1 MKNGPPETNETI
13 LPTIE
18 EWGNQMQHI
27 ILLFWLNNFE
37 ISLHKKKKKN
47 LVLFTVDFFPSCGW
61 NNWSLEE
68 WTSATEL
75 FKLFL
80 C

>member
-1 MKNGPPETNETI
+1 
-13 LPTIE
+13 
-18 EWGNQMQHI
+18 MQYNT
-27 ILLFWLNNFE
+27 ILLFWFNDLEVDTILLFWFNDFE
-37 ISLHKKKKKN
+37 VFSLAHKSKN
-47 LVLFTVDFFPSCGW
+47 WFYLLLICFPSCGW